1 MSFSSTTS
9 RNNYTGNNSTATYS
23 YTFRILSSA
32 DLLVTIRD
40 TSDVEETQVLTTDYT
55 VTGVGTAAGGTI
67 TLVAGNLAT
76 GYILTIRRVLEI
88 TQETDIRNQ
97 GAFYPEVHEDQF
109 DRGVMISQQQQDEI
123 NRSVK
128 LPETVDSADF
138 DTTLPADIVGVA
150 NITVMTNATGD
161 GFEAGPTSAAIS
173 GAAASA
179 AAASA
184 SASAASTS
192 ASNASTS
199 ATNSSNSAAAAA
211 ASAAAA
217 AASSLASQWSDVQY
231 LTFASSPFTITDG
244 MAGTLFEVDATGGAV
259 AITLPAIA
267 GLTLS
272 NAWSIGIKKTD
283 SSANAV
289 TATRAS
295 SDTIDGSTT
304 KAVSRQYAGFALI
317 PDTDQAPD
325 KWTSISFGEVP
336 IVGAI
341 VGTTDSQTLTNKTLT
356 APIIS
361 TISNTGVVTLPTA
374 TDTLVARATTDTLSN
389 KTFGDAQILTDISTP
404 ANPSAGF
411 KKLYAKTDGTY
422 QLNSGGT
429 ESKLQTATAP
439 TVQSFTS
446 GSGTYTT
453 PANVLYIE
461 VELVGSGGGGGGSGT
476 GAPTSGGAGGNTTF
490 GSTIVVGNGGGGG
503 VNSVTGSNGG
513 DGGTASLSGASGLA
527 IAGGYGSAGGTA
539 IAATNVLGG
548 FGGASAFG
556 GAGGSNTVSGV
567 GQAGKTNSGGG
578 GGGAYSAAGGNGAG
592 AGGAGGYAKAFIFTP
607 SATYA
612 YAVGAAGTAG
622 ADGTAGYA
630 GGAGGSGLIVV
641 REFYK

>member
-1 MSFSSTTS
+1 MSFSSTNS
-9 RNNYTGNNSTATYS
+9 RNDYTGNNSTDTYN
-23 YTFRILSSA
+23 YTFYIFNQA

-55 VTGVGTAAGGTI
+55 VTGVGSSGGGTI
-67 TLVAGNLAT
+67 VLTAGNLAT

-97 GAFYPEVHEDQF
+97 GSFYPEIHEDQF
-109 DRGVMISQQQQDEI
+109 DRGIMIAQQQQDELD
-123 NRSVK
+123 RSVK
-128 LPETVDSADF
+128 LPETVDPADF
-138 DTTLPADIVGVA
+138 DATLPVDIVGVA

-161 GFEAGPTSAAIS
+161 GFEAGPTAAAIS
-173 GAAASA
+173 GASASA
-179 AAASA
+179 AAAAA

-199 ATNSSNSAAAAA
+199 ATNSSNSAASAA

-217 AASSLASQWSDVQY
+217 AASSLASNWSDVQY

-244 MAGTLFEVDATGGAV
+244 MAGTLFEVDASGGAV

-267 GLTLS
+267 GLTLTG
-272 NAWSIGIKKTD
+272 AWSIGIKKTD
-283 SSANAV
+283 SSGNAV

-304 KAVSRQYAGFALI
+304 KVVSRQYAGFALI

-336 IVGAI
+336 IAGAI
-341 VGTTDSQTLTNKTLT
+341 VGTTDAQTLT
-356 APIIS
+356 
-361 TISNTGVVTLPTA
+361 
-374 TDTLVARATTDTLSN
+374 N

-404 ANPSAGF
+404 SNPSSGF

-461 VELVGSGGGGGGSGT
+461 VELVGGGGGGGGSGT
-476 GAPTSGGAGGNTTF
+476 GAPTSGGNGGNTTF

-513 DGGTASLSGASGLA
+513 DGGTVSLSGASGLA
-527 IAGGYGSAGGTA
+527 IAGGYGSAGGTV
-539 IAATNVLGG
+539 IAATNVMGG
-548 FGGASAFG
+548 HGGASAFG
-556 GAGGSNTVSGV
+556 GAGGCNTVTGV

-578 GGGAYSAAGGNGAG
+578 GGGAYSAVGGNGAG
-592 AGGAGGYAKAFIFTP
+592 AGGAGGYARAFIFSP
-607 SATYA
+607 SASYGYVCGSSGSA
-612 YAVGAAGTAG
+612 GAAGTG
-622 ADGTAGYA
+622 GYV
-630 GGAGGSGLIVV
+630 GGAGGSGIIVV